1 MILLIVRSLLRTV
14 SITIMREEDV
24 MIPVETI
31 QMWVHLI
38 GNSGFPI
45 AITIYLFM
53 RFEKKIENL
62 EAIILKLL
70 DKREN

>member
-1 MILLIVRSLLRTV
+1 
-14 SITIMREEDV
+14 MREEDV
-24 MIPVETI
+24 MIPIETI

-70 DKREN
+70 DKRENY

>member
-1 MILLIVRSLLRTV
+1 MILLIVRSLFLTV

-24 MIPVETI
+24 MIPIETI